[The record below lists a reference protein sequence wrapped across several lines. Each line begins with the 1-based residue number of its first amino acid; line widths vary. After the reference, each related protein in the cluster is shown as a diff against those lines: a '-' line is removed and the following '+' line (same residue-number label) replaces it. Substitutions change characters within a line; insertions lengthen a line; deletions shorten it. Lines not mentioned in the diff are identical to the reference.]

1 MKDTMIILQE
11 KAKWKRSS
19 YRRQIVKALWITIA
33 VFGSLII
40 GGAMLMASTESYNW
54 LLKQ

>member
-1 MKDTMIILQE
+1 MENTMILQE
-11 KAKWKRSS
+11 KAKWRRSF
-19 YRRQIVKALWITIA
+19 YRRQIVRAVWVTIA

-40 GGAMLMASTESYNW
+40 GGAMLMASAENYGW